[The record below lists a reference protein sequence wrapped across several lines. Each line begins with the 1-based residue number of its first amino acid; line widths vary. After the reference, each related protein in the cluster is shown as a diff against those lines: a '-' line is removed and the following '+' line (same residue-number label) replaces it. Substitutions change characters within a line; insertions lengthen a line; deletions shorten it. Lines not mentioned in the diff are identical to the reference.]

1 MIEIVITTVVLATI
15 SIPLLAYFSESMRH
29 SARTKQQQNAV
40 VAAQDAVEELKNA
53 SFSLDNDKVADPSA
67 APKASWTVAS
77 PLPSAPAAYD
87 MYKNYTVNGSSY
99 NVVAHVT
106 PKKSVNNVY
115 NGSNGLYDRNLSY
128 SKAIIPSMDSNKDL
142 ISTETAQYLS
152 DAKIILRWFVLYIL

>member
-1 MIEIVITTVVLATI
+1 MIKKLWKENKGFTLIEIVITTVVLATI

-128 SKAIIPSMDSNKDL
+128 SKACLLYTSPSPR
-142 ISTETAQYLS
+142 
-152 DAKIILRWFVLYIL
+152 DA